1 MKFFSITMLFI
12 TTLLKIGVAQYNEDW
27 LANKKS
33 NMATFSKKDNEWL
46 VNQGIDI
53 VTYNWSNPDLNK
65 HIKKAVGFRTANRIT
80 MYTSLTAGII
90 SGYMLFASNY
100 AEEQARKDKFKK
112 SSNTFGIIAIA
123 SISLSIPFSIGAKN
137 QVKKANQLK

>member
-1 MKFFSITMLFI
+1 MMKFFSITMLFI

-65 HIKKAVGFRTANRIT
+65 HIKKGCRV
-80 MYTSLTAGII
+80 
-90 SGYMLFASNY
+90 
-100 AEEQARKDKFKK
+100 
-112 SSNTFGIIAIA
+112 
-123 SISLSIPFSIGAKN
+123 
-137 QVKKANQLK
+137 